1 MTSET
6 ESFYK
11 VGVTYYDKK
20 GSPRRFNDYKK
31 LGYQVEVLHLIEFET
46 VSECLQKETELKRII
61 KNNTYLP
68 HN

>member
-1 MTSET
+1 MMNAT

-20 GSPRRFNDYKK
+20 GTPRRFHDYKK
-31 LGYQVEVLHLIEFET
+31 LGYQVEVLNLMEFET
-46 VSECLQKETELKRII
+46 VDECLRKETELKRII

-68 HN
+68 QN